1 MAEEP
6 PLRPRSASRPPPRPP
21 RAAQGGALTTPCCW
35 WQVLAQAEAAA
46 EAKRAELRA
55 LVGASYRDV
64 IDSADLVMDM
74 AKHGQL
80 VMECLGRGEAALKV
94 LAEGGGGYEEEATG
108 PEAAAEAE
116 AERLFELGGRI
127 KYLIDTPE
135 TIWSFLDDRS
145 YPGAVG
151 RALQAEHVHRSLRA
165 GYSGE
170 MRALFPLVGHH
181 WPEVQAMQGQ
191 IIQHVMAFLGKAGEL
206 SGQDAAD
213 SLMALAYLRGV
224 STGELLQLFL
234 EKRLDWVK
242 LELSRLNR
250 GEGADALLASL
261 VRLGKGVQSCVLST
275 FALFVDPVSG
285 GGLPLVDAATSIRA
299 VQGFRVRAPSPP
311 KRLSAKTFWAGLEQQ
326 CLARLSPLPVQD
338 SLQIINEWLQELE
351 SCFLGSEGMF
361 ARLGSADQ
369 LSALETALRQGLHP
383 APDEAAGIARLHIK
397 LAAYQSLC
405 KSVMEDDLGVWALC
419 FDAPVIARGKAIVG
433 RTLRSLVTDGAA
445 RLAEVIEEASE
456 LPVEAGS
463 RGSVPWQARYR
474 THVATRGRG
483 LERGGAGE
491 TAGDPGA
498 PWYSGLKAI
507 MATVEASL
515 VRGLRDAV
523 RIMTNQRSPA
533 LLLKR
538 VGELEKFLAAESC
551 NAVRELVG
559 GAVAAA
565 GARGGPDR
573 NSSELAILVGQLCM
587 LLRPACNPALDIILG
602 SPAAWTEKLDDYF
615 GEGTLRPL
623 GEASGRRRSRS
634 GSAAR
639 AGQEA
644 VFSSVPSKQLAPI
657 VAHLER
663 VGLAH
668 YEKWIAS
675 VCGDLAGYLEDRLC
689 RTVQSFGRTVPG
701 GWDTTEVG
709 EAGQEDHMQFALP
722 ASCSPGL
729 AATLYA
735 ACRDVQRAN
744 GHVLDEAILREFRG
758 NLLTAVV
765 GVYRRVVLTEGL
777 GESCV
782 LQFLFDLNFVAD
794 LLCKRPAHGAAK
806 EKQLA
811 REAAKVQGKF
821 AALLD
826 PIDWATYEPHLLKK
840 EDACVEKVGVLMGPL
855 IRLFGPQKRT
865 EKPQGSGSTSAME
878 FACNA
883 GRFGYLPISAP
894 GTLAR
899 NQELHLESF
908 QVMSDG
914 AESSGRHGVMSF
926 VEQRGG
932 LLGSMIGE
940 GAAGVTAFAQDF
952 ASSNPFN
959 TMFSQLTKPG

>member
-1 MAEEP
+1 M
-6 PLRPRSASRPPPRPP
+6 
-21 RAAQGGALTTPCCW
+21 
-35 WQVLAQAEAAA
+35 
-46 EAKRAELRA
+46 
-55 LVGASYRDV
+55 GASYRDV

-74 AKHGQL
+74 ARHGQL

-151 RALQAEHVHRSLRA
+151 RALQAEHMHSSLRA

-213 SLMALAYLRGV
+213 SLMALAYLREM
-224 STGELLQLFL
+224 STEELLQLFL

-285 GGLPLVDAATSIRA
+285 GLPLVDAATSIRA
-299 VQGFRVRAPSPP
+299 VQE
-311 KRLSAKTFWAGLEQQ
+311 KRLQAKTFWAGLEQQ

-338 SLQIINEWLQELE
+338 SLQIINEWLQDLE

-369 LSALETALRQGLHP
+369 LSAMETALRQGLHP
-383 APDEAAGIARLHIK
+383 TPDEAAGIARLHIK

-419 FDAPVIARGKAIVG
+419 FDAPVIARGKAIVRG
-433 RTLRSLVTDGAA
+433 TLRSLVTNGAA
-445 RLAEVIEEASE
+445 RLAEVIAEASE
-456 LPVEAGS
+456 LPVQAGS

-483 LERGGAGE
+483 LERGGTGE
-491 TAGDPGA
+491 MAGDPGA
-498 PWYSGLKAI
+498 PWHSGLKAI

-523 RIMTNQRSPA
+523 QIMTNPRSPA

-551 NAVRELVG
+551 DAVRELVG

-565 GARGGPDR
+565 AGAPGGPDR
-573 NSSELAILVGQLCM
+573 DSSELAILVGQLCM

-602 SPAAWTEKLDDYF
+602 PPAAWTEKLDDF

-644 VFSSVPSKQLAPI
+644 VFSSVPSKQLAPV

-663 VGLAH
+663 VGLEH

-701 GWDTTEVG
+701 GWDTIEVG

-765 GVYRRVVLTEGL
+765 GVYGKVVDTEEL

-840 EDACVEKVGVLMGPL
+840 EGASVEKVGVLMGPL
-855 IRLFGPQKRT
+855 IRRFGPQKRT

-878 FACNA
+878 FASNA

-894 GTLAR
+894 GALAR

-914 AESSGRHGVMSF
+914 AESGGRQSVMSF